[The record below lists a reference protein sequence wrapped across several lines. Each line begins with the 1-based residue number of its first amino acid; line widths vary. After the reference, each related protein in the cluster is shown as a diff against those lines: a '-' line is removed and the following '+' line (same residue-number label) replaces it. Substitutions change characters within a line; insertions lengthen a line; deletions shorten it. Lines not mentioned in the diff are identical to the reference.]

1 MVGQYYILEII
12 FMDSKKKQILDS
24 ASHLFSTQG
33 YERTSIS
40 QIVNNA
46 KVSKGLVYHHFKN
59 KEELLREIIKGS
71 NDVMLSINTEIDKT
85 LSPEEKLVELINKI
99 FHQLENEKDFFR
111 FNLTIMF
118 QPSLRSVIHDLL
130 EQRSMFLYNSVF
142 SIFQNKGVEDPE
154 LDSYMFIAEIDG
166 IVLDYLSVFDDLPLQ
181 KIKNYLI
188 NKYG

>member
-1 MVGQYYILEII
+1 
-12 FMDSKKKQILDS
+12 MDSKKKQILDS

>member
-40 QIVNNA
+40 QIVNEA

-71 NDVMLSINTEIDKT
+71 NDVLLSINTEIDKT